1 MEKKSYWEHIRKIVG
16 QKSNI
21 VRLLICE
28 LDYPDGP
35 LVVLEL
41 DAAPSV
47 GACELSVADVGAD
60 EDAVE
65 ELLGARREL
74 VAAGAGVSLR
84 SSRRPSPAAELCDE
98 APVFEVTLLTPVFGV
113 PASAPKL
120 ENNVQ
125 KQIEY
130 NIKHNTTHT

>member
-1 MEKKSYWEHIRKIVG
+1 M
-16 QKSNI
+16 
-21 VRLLICE
+21 
-28 LDYPDGP
+28 
-35 LVVLEL
+35 VLEL

-65 ELLGARREL
+65 EVLGARREP

-113 PASAPKL
+113 PASAPVPEL
-120 ENNVQ
+120 ENNIR